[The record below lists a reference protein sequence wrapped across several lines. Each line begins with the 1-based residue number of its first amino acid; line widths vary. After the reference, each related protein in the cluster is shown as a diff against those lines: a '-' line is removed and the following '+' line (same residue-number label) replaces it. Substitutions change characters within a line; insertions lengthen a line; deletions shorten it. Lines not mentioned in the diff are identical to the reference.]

1 MSLPDQPAARHRAV
15 AATFSEHVA
24 GVEDWDA
31 PAPVPGW
38 RARDVVGHLCRGFPE
53 FMRPD
58 GVELSPGPDAAVDP
72 VGAWE
77 HLRTQVQVLLD
88 GPEAHRSFTHPEL
101 SPMPLNLAIDRYYT
115 PDVFMH
121 TWDLGRAAGQDVT
134 LDEDFSAQLLAVL
147 ERKNEQLRA
156 SGHFGPR
163 VPVPA
168 DAPVQERLAGF
179 IGRDPFWKR

>member
-1 MSLPDQPAARHRAV
+1 MSLPDQPAARHRSV

-38 RARDVVGHLCRGFPE
+38 RARDVVGHLTRWFPE
-53 FMRPD
+53 FLRPD
-58 GVELSPGPDAAVDP
+58 GLELPPGPDDSVDP

-77 HLRTQVQVLLD
+77 HLRNQVQELLE
-88 GPEAHRSFTHPEL
+88 GPESRRSFSHPEL
-101 SPMPLNLAIDRYYT
+101 GTMPLEVAVDRYYT

-121 TWDLGRAAGQDVT
+121 TWDLGRAAGQDVQ
-134 LDEDFSAQLLAVL
+134 LDEDYSAELLAGL
-147 ERKNEQLRA
+147 DRMDDALRA
-156 SGHFGPR
+156 SGQFGPR

-179 IGRDPFWKR
+179 IGRDPFWRR